1 MRQMGGKQYRHQ
13 VTEDTTR
20 QVQLKVTGEMDVT
33 SVKDY
38 MLVGKGHHHQTHTV
52 LELLGI
58 L

>member
-1 MRQMGGKQYRHQ
+1 MGGKQYRHQ